1 MLDDGHGGCARR
13 IEFGDE
19 FEGGVGVVDVVV
31 RELLALH
38 LPRGGDAETLFAG
51 DIEARRLVRVF
62 AVAHGFREL
71 AADRAIG
78 GRRLFDRVGEP
89 VGDRRIVGGRARIG
103 FLRELA
109 ACGEA
114 RRAIVGG
121 QFTEND
127 VVILDIDD
135 DGDIVV
141 VLGGGADHGGA
152 ADVDV
157 LDAILVGRALRDSG
171 LEGIEVHD
179 EQIDLWNVVREHG
192 GFMLGIL
199 ADGEQAAVH
208 LGVQGFHAAVHHFR
222 KAGEIGDVDDLQAGV
237 GQRFACAAGGDEL
250 DAAFR
255 QRACEVDQAGLV
267 GNGNQ
272 RAGDA
277 AEVGRHGRP
286 RACAGKVEPMRGP
299 PARRHQR
306 KATQSKSAGFCPA
319 PARRDYFLAAAVR
332 SVRSAIR
339 ADLPRRSRR

>member
-1 MLDDGHGGCARR
+1 MLDDGHSGCARR

-179 EQIDLWNVVREHG
+179 EQIDLRDVVREHG
-192 GFMLGIL
+192 GFMLGVF
-199 ADGEQAAVH
+199 ADREQAAVH
-208 LGVQGFHAAVHHFR
+208 LGMQRLDTAVHHFR
-222 KAGEIGDVDDLQAGV
+222 KAGEIGYVDDLEAGI
-237 GQRFACAAGGDEL
+237 GQRLARAAGRDEF
-250 DAAFR
+250 DAALG

-299 PARRHQR
+299 PARRYQR

-319 PARRDYFLAAAVR
+319 PACRDYFLAAVR